1 MKEGMNM
8 KKIMDVVFLLDR
20 SGSMHGIEND
30 TIGGYNSYLEK
41 LKNDNIKVTTILFDD
56 EYEFLTKREDIKSVK
71 PLNNK
76 TYYVRGSTALFDAIG
91 KSILYLEQNNP
102 HKVLFVITTDGMENS
117 SKEFTKNKIKEMIK
131 RHDDWEFM
139 YIGADIDSY
148 NEGESLGIKK
158 KNIANY
164 QKTSKGVSNL
174 FESITCAAK
183 CMYEE
188 DTICDNWK
196 KDLE

>member
-1 MKEGMNM
+1 MNM

>member
-1 MKEGMNM
+1 M